1 MMRNKINPSALTI
14 EKMHSGRSCL
24 NLTSSVNWE
33 NFPEYAEF
41 ILRLLGGIVI
51 SQSEGADVRI
61 REALI
66 ENEHFFLAFD
76 DFPIM
81 ITLESKTLRGDK
93 CISVFNTL
101 LIEKS

>member
-1 MMRNKINPSALTI
+1 MIRNKINPSELTI

-33 NFPEYAEF
+33 YFPEYAEF
-41 ILRLLGGIVI
+41 ILRVLGGTVI
-51 SQSEGADVRI
+51 SKSDGADVRI
-61 REALI
+61 WEALI
-66 ENEHFFLAFD
+66 ENKHFLLASD

-93 CISVFNTL
+93 CLSAFKIL
-101 LIEKS
+101 LIE

>member
-1 MMRNKINPSALTI
+1 MRNKINPSELTI

-24 NLTSSVNWE
+24 NLTSNVDWE
-33 NFPEYAEF
+33 YFPEYAEF
-41 ILRLLGGIVI
+41 ILRRLGGTII
-51 SQSEGADVRI
+51 SKSDGTDVRI
-61 REALI
+61 WEVLI

-93 CISVFNTL
+93 CISALKTQ